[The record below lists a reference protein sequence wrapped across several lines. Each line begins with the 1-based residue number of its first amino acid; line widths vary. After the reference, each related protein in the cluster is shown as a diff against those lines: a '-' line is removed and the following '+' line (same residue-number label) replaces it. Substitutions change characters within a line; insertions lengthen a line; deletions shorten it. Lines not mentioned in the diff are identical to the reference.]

1 MESLVKKLKDGSSV
15 DFIKKLKD
23 FGYEKEFGLSLNGTD
38 NAVYRKIIDD
48 DTEIRAHIT
57 ENGIIFKIKNS
68 LKNVEIKA
76 TFNFDTKGALDSEL
90 NVDLYIG
97 GLPKSLTTELN
108 NMIRRIDIEKMEKT
122 FFSDVYDLIPT
133 LVAINAKEIYVSGS
147 VATTISEM
155 PNFIENKTKFK
166 DTETFPVSY
175 NFGQIKIDEKT
186 IDVNNYTNLSW
197 DDNTVFYA

>member
-1 MESLVKKLKDGSSV
+1 MESLVKTLKDGSFV

-23 FGYEKEFGLSLNGTD
+23 FGYEKDFGLLLDG
-38 NAVYRKIIDD
+38 AYHAFYRKIIDD
-48 DTEIRAHIT
+48 DTEIRAYIN

-68 LKNVEIKA
+68 SKNAEIKA
-76 TFNFDTKGALDSEL
+76 TLNFDMKGVLDSET

-97 GLPKSLTTELN
+97 GLPKSLTTGLN
-108 NMIRRIDIEKMEKT
+108 NMIKKIDIEKMEKT
-122 FFSDVYDLIPT
+122 FFSDVHDLIPT

-147 VATTISEM
+147 VAVPISEM

-166 DTETFPVSY
+166 DIKTSPVSY
-175 NFGQIKIDEKT
+175 NFGQIKIDGKT
-186 IDVNNYTNLSW
+186 IDVNIFTNLSW